1 MGARQR
7 RMGAGQG
14 GGSVMTGDEGA
25 GERDLA
31 WLLDDLASRVRD
43 FTRAV
48 ILSRDGLLLAA
59 SRDLSREEA
68 EHLSAVAAALQSLA
82 TGTGERFRA
91 GGGRQTVLELEQGLL
106 FVIAAG
112 EGSCLAAL
120 CPVDAD
126 AGLVAYEMAMLV
138 KRARPHL
145 VSHARFPVG
154 RELRASGAF
163 PGTPF

>member
-1 MGARQR
+1 MA
-7 RMGAGQG
+7 A
-14 GGSVMTGDEGA
+14 DEGP

-31 WLLDDLASRVRD
+31 WLLDDLASRVKD

-68 EHLSAVAAALQSLA
+68 EHLAAVAAALQSLA
-82 TGTGERFRA
+82 TGTGERFKA
-91 GGGRQTVLELEQGLL
+91 GGVRQTVIELEQGLL

-120 CPVDAD
+120 CPADAD
-126 AGLVAYEMAMLV
+126 AGTVAYEMAMLV

-145 VSHARFPVG
+145 VSHSRFPASATFRTKSSG
-154 RELRASGAF
+154 SPRAAAAASWNSPPA
-163 PGTPF
+163 

>member
-7 RMGAGQG
+7 RMGARQG

-31 WLLDDLASRVRD
+31 WLLDDLASRVKD

-48 ILSRDGLLLAA
+48 IRSRDGLLLAA

-82 TGTGERFRA
+82 TGTGERFHA
-91 GGGRQTVLELEQGLL
+91 GGVRQTIMELQPGLL

-112 EGSCLAAL
+112 EGSCVAAL
-120 CPVDAD
+120 CAADAD
-126 AGLVAYEMAMLV
+126 AGMVAYEMAMLV

-145 VSHARFPVG
+145 ISHSRFPVNATAG
-154 RELRASGAF
+154 E
-163 PGTPF
+163 

>member
-1 MGARQR
+1 MAY
-7 RMGAGQG
+7 
-14 GGSVMTGDEGA
+14 DEGA

-31 WLLDDLASRVRD
+31 WLLDDLGSRVPD
-43 FTRAV
+43 FRRAV

-59 SRDLSREEA
+59 SRDLTREDA

-82 TGTGERFRA
+82 MGTGERFQA
-91 GGGRQTVLELEQGLL
+91 GSVRQTVIELDQGLL

-120 CPVDAD
+120 CSAAAD
-126 AGLVAYEMAMLV
+126 AGTVAYEMAMLV

-145 VSHARFPVG
+145 VAHARFPT
-154 RELRASGAF
+154 RTTMAE
-163 PGTPF
+163 

>member
-1 MGARQR
+1 
-7 RMGAGQG
+7 
-14 GGSVMTGDEGA
+14 MTPGDEGT
-25 GERDLA
+25 GVVERDLA
-31 WLLDDLASRVRD
+31 WLLDDLASRVPD
-43 FTRAV
+43 FKRAV
-48 ILSRDGLLLAA
+48 ILSRDGLLLAS
-59 SRDLSREEA
+59 SRDLTREDA

-91 GGGRQTVLELEQGLL
+91 GGVRQTVIELEHGLL

-120 CPVDAD
+120 CPADAD

-145 VSHARFPVG
+145 ASHARFPSSPAVA
-154 RELRASGAF
+154 E
-163 PGTPF
+163 